1 MNNITTNWKQSNI
14 QQFWGEIASED
25 HLLQIYDNEPA
36 FLNSLEG
43 FAGSGF
49 LAKQSVIIIATETHA
64 KVLNS
69 RLTTQGFDINKL
81 IAEDQY
87 IVLDAEE
94 LLQNFMVNGMPEEK
108 RFMKLAAG
116 IVHRAKKAGR
126 KVRAFGEMVAILF
139 AEKNIEA
146 TIALEA
152 LWNKFCS
159 KENICLFCA
168 YPKKGLGGQQLER
181 ICCEHSKIISGA
193 TGPSTQVLY
202 KSVSKETAKVDG

>member
-1 MNNITTNWKQSNI
+1 MNDLTTGWKQSNI
-14 QQFWGEIASED
+14 QQFWSEIASED
-25 HLLQIYDNEPA
+25 HLLQIYDNELA

-49 LAKQSVIIIATETHA
+49 LANQSVIVIATENHIKA
-64 KVLNS
+64 LNS
-69 RLTTQGFDINKL
+69 RLSAQGFDINKL
-81 IAEDQY
+81 IANDQY
-87 IVLDAEE
+87 LVMDAEE
-94 LLQNFMVNGMPEEK
+94 LLQNFMVDGMPEEK

-116 IVHRAKKAGR
+116 VVHRAKKGGR

-139 AEKNIEA
+139 AENNTKA

-168 YPKKGLGGQQLER
+168 YPKKGLMGQNLEH

-193 TGPSTQVLY
+193 TGPSSQVLY
-202 KSVSKETAKVDG
+202 KSTTLATPKLVY